1 MKRKLFVGILA
12 VMLVMGLSL
21 NVSADVL
28 SGGELVEMLSE
39 EIEREMGVREL
50 HANLEDG
57 QEYIMLDVRSYEER
71 NNGYIPGSEHVDFGL
86 LFFRIGNYV
95 ENPDE
100 EFIVLCQ
107 GGARSTIAVKLLQ
120 DMGYKPINLAGGFGA
135 WETFEFEVEMP

>member
-1 MKRKLFVGILA
+1 MKRKLLVSVVA

-28 SGGELVEMLSE
+28 TGGELVEMLSE
-39 EIEREMGVREL
+39 EVEREMSVREL
-50 HANLEDG
+50 KADMDDG
-57 QEYIMLDVRSYEER
+57 EAPMVFDVRSMAER
-71 NNGYIPGSEHVDFGL
+71 ENGFIPGSEYVNFGK
-86 LFFRIGNYV
+86 LFFRIGNLV
-95 ENPDE
+95 EDPE
-100 EFIVLCQ
+100 QEFVVACQ

>member
-1 MKRKLFVGILA
+1 MKKKILVSVVA

-28 SGGELVEMLSE
+28 SGGDLVEMFTE
-39 EIEREMGVREL
+39 EVEREMGVREL
-50 HANLEDG
+50 NANLEDG
-57 QEYIMLDVRSYEER
+57 QEYIILDVRSYEER

-95 ENPDE
+95 EDPDQ
-100 EFIVLCQ
+100 EFVVYCQ
-107 GGARSTIAVKLLQ
+107 GGARSVIAVKLLQ

-135 WETFEFEVEMP
+135 WETFEYEVEMP

>member
-1 MKRKLFVGILA
+1 MKRKLFVGVLA

-39 EIEREMGVREL
+39 EVEREMGVREL

-57 QEYIMLDVRSYEER
+57 QEYIILDVRSTEER
-71 NNGYIPGSEHVDFGL
+71 NAGFIPGSEYVNFGI
-86 LFFRIGNYV
+86 LFFRIDNYV
-95 ENPDE
+95 EDPDQ
-100 EFIVLCQ
+100 EFIVACQ
-107 GGARSTIAVKLLQ
+107 SGARSVIAVKLLQ
-120 DMGYKPINLAGGFGA
+120 DMGYNPINLAGGFNA

>member
-28 SGGELVEMLSE
+28 TGGELVEMLSE

-71 NNGYIPGSEHVDFGL
+71 NNGYISGSEHVDFGL

-100 EFIVLCQ
+100 EFVVLCQ

>member
-28 SGGELVEMLSE
+28 TGGELVEMLSE
-39 EIEREMGVREL
+39 EVEREMGVREL

-100 EFIVLCQ
+100 EFVVLCQ

>member
-1 MKRKLFVGILA
+1 MKRKLLVSVVA

-28 SGGELVEMLSE
+28 TGGELVEMLSE
-39 EIEREMGVREL
+39 EVEREMSVREL
-50 HANLEDG
+50 KANMDDG
-57 QEYIMLDVRSYEER
+57 EEHIMLDVRSTEER
-71 NNGYIPGSEHVDFGL
+71 NNGYIPGSEHVNFGL
-86 LFFRIGNYV
+86 LFFQIGNYV
-95 ENPDE
+95 EDPDQ

>member
-28 SGGELVEMLSE
+28 TGGELVEMLSE

-100 EFIVLCQ
+100 EFVVLCQ